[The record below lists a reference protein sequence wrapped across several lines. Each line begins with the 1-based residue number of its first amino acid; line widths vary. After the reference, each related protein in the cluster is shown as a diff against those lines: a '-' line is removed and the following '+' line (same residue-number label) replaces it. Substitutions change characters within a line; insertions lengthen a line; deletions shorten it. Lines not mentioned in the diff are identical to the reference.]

1 MACPSTCR
9 RKLMKDYASDKL
21 RNVALVG
28 HQSAGKTTLVEALLY
43 NTGAISRIGRVEEKN
58 TVSDWDEEEKERGL
72 SLSTSL
78 IPVEF
83 NETKVN
89 VLDTPGYTDFQGEV
103 KNAIRV
109 ADSVI
114 VVVDAVSGVEVG
126 TELAW
131 EYAEAYQ
138 QPIIVTINKMDREN
152 ADYNR
157 TLTNLKERFPAYKFI
172 PVMLPIGEQAE
183 FKGVVNLLT
192 MKAYYGAGADRS
204 DLPNAMASW
213 SEEARMQ
220 LVEAAAE
227 ADDELIEKYFSE
239 GTLTNEE
246 IRDGMRKAARD
257 SNLKTVPVFVTSGAK
272 NVGTVPLLEAL
283 IVYISPPTN
292 RRVQK
297 IDPDGERSFLMPP
310 QTDEGPLAAYVF
322 KTTNDRFV
330 GTLNYFRIFSGSI
343 HADQRYYNATRQVEE
358 RFGSLIVIRGK
369 EQFNVQV
376 LHVGDIGVVAKLTET
391 KTGDTISTKSNPVEI
406 SKPEFPTPLYQVAL
420 TPRTQ
425 ADSTKMG
432 TILTSLA
439 QSDPTLRWHQ
449 DADTK
454 QTILEG
460 MGEAHVNLAISRA
473 EKLGVGLDT
482 EMPKVPYRETVTKTA
497 EATYRHKKQT
507 GGSGQFGEV
516 SLRVMPEPDNDF
528 IFETKIVGGSISQS
542 YWPSIEKGI
551 HSVLTEGVMAGF
563 PIVHVK
569 VVVFDGKE
577 HPVDSKDI
585 AFQIA
590 GREGFKEAFMD
601 ANPVLQEPIMDV
613 KITVPES
620 MMGDILGDLNTRRG
634 RVQGMDTEV
643 GKSVVIAQVPLSEM
657 MRYGN
662 ELRSMTGGRGIY
674 VMSFNRYEQVPG
686 HLAQGIIN
694 AHKMPAKA

>member
-1 MACPSTCR
+1 
-9 RKLMKDYASDKL
+9 MKEYASDKL

-78 IPVEF
+78 VPIEF

-204 DLPNAMASW
+204 DLPDAMASW
-213 SEEARMQ
+213 SEEARTT
-220 LVEAAAE
+220 LIEAAAE

-283 IVYISPPTN
+283 IVYISPPTL

-297 IDPDGERSFLMPP
+297 IDADGERSFLMPP

-343 HADQRYYNATRQVEE
+343 QADQRYYNATREVEE

-369 EQFNVQV
+369 EQSNVTI
-376 LHVGDIGVVAKLTET
+376 LHAGDIGVVAKLAET
-391 KTGDTISTKSNPVEI
+391 KTGDTISQKSNPVEI
-406 SKPEFPTPLYQVAL
+406 SKPEFPDPLYQVAL

-439 QSDPTLRWHQ
+439 QADPTLRWRQ

-482 EMPKVPYRETVTKTA
+482 EMPKVPYKETVTKTA

-507 GGSGQFGEV
+507 GGAGQFGEV

-542 YWPSIEKGI
+542 FWPSIEKGI

-563 PIVHVK
+563 PVVHVK

-601 ANPVLQEPIMDV
+601 ASPVLQEPIMDV

-620 MMGDILGDLNTRRG
+620 MMGDIMGDLNTRRG
-634 RVQGMDTEV
+634 RVQGMDTEA
-643 GKSVVIAQVPLSEM
+643 GKSVVSAQVPLAEM

-662 ELRSMTGGRGIY
+662 DLRSMTGGRGIY
-674 VMSFNRYEQVPG
+674 TMSFNRYEQVPS

-694 AHKMPAKA
+694 AHKTPAKA